1 MDQVPEP
8 IVAEGRAGPG
18 AEPQASLPGDGL
30 VVDGLVVDGILP
42 DVSAANGVLP
52 DMAAAEGILPDVAA
66 ADGMIPDVGAP
77 DGVPLASLPEGERR
91 RRLVAETARFTSAF
105 LRWMESRACGGLSY
119 ARLRL
124 LQALHCG
131 GPAIMRDLGV
141 QLGVSPRNMT
151 ALVDAMED
159 AQLVVRRPHPTDR
172 RATLV
177 ELSPAGA
184 REAEQ
189 ALEPRL
195 DAMAELFEDFSP
207 AEQQA
212 FADALVRLGQAIAAR
227 QDAC

>member
-1 MDQVPEP
+1 MSVDQVPEP
-8 IVAEGRAGPG
+8 SVADGCLDAGPG
-18 AEPQASLPGDGL
+18 LADR
-30 VVDGLVVDGILP
+30 V
-42 DVSAANGVLP
+42 AANALVPGGP
-52 DMAAAEGILPDVAA
+52 T
-66 ADGMIPDVGAP
+66 ADE
-77 DGVPLASLPEGERR
+77 VPLAGLPAAERR

-105 LRWMESRACGGLSY
+105 LRWMEGRACGGLTY

-124 LQALHCG
+124 IQALHCG

-151 ALVDAMED
+151 AMVDAMEE

-195 DAMAELFEDFSP
+195 DAMAELFEEFSA

-212 FADALVRLGQAIAAR
+212 FADALIRLGQAIQAR

>member
-1 MDQVPEP
+1 VGVDQVPEP
-8 IVAEGRAGPG
+8 ILAEGCAGQGPEPPG
-18 AEPQASLPGDGL
+18 SVPGDSLAADGLLPEVGAAHSLLPGVGAADGL
-30 VVDGLVVDGILP
+30 LP
-42 DVSAANGVLP
+42 GV
-52 DMAAAEGILPDVAA
+52 GA
-66 ADGMIPDVGAP
+66 ADGMLPDAGVA
-77 DGVPLASLPEGERR
+77 DGVSLADLPEGERR

-105 LRWMESRACGGLSY
+105 VRWMESRACGGLSY

-184 REAEQ
+184 QEAEQ

-195 DAMAELFEDFSP
+195 DAMAELFEDFSA

-212 FADALVRLGQAIAAR
+212 FADTLVRLGQAIQVR
-227 QDAC
+227 QDAS

>member
-1 MDQVPEP
+1 MGVDQVPEP
-8 IVAEGRAGPG
+8 IVAGGCAGEGPEPPG
-18 AEPQASLPGDGL
+18 GLPGGGL
-30 VVDGLVVDGILP
+30 GP
-42 DVSAANGVLP
+42 A
-52 DMAAAEGILPDVAA
+52 
-66 ADGMIPDVGAP
+66 GMFAGRKTR
-77 DGVPLASLPEGERR
+77 DGVSLADLPEAERR

-105 LRWMESRACGGLSY
+105 MRWMEGRACGGLSY

-151 ALVDAMED
+151 AMVDAMED

-195 DAMAELFEDFSP
+195 DAMAELFEEFSA

-212 FADALVRLGQAIAAR
+212 FADALIRLGQAIQAR

>member
-1 MDQVPEP
+1 VGVDVGLDQVPEP
-8 IVAEGRAGPG
+8 GVAESCAGV
-18 AEPQASLPGDGL
+18 SLAG
-30 VVDGLVVDGILP
+30 
-42 DVSAANGVLP
+42 
-52 DMAAAEGILPDVAA
+52 
-66 ADGMIPDVGAP
+66 
-77 DGVPLASLPEGERR
+77 LPEPERR

-105 LRWMESRACGGLSY
+105 ARWMEGRACGGLSY

-151 ALVDAMED
+151 AMVDALEN
-159 AQLVVRRPHPTDR
+159 AQLVARRPHPTDR

-184 REAEQ
+184 LEAEQ
-189 ALEPRL
+189 ALETRL
-195 DAMAELFEDFSP
+195 DAMAELFEGFS
-207 AEQQA
+207 AVEQQA
-212 FADALVRLGQAIAAR
+212 FADVLVRLGQVMQAR

>member
-1 MDQVPEP
+1 MSVDQVPEP
-8 IVAEGRAGPG
+8 GVADDCAAAGAGLPADLPDG
-18 AEPQASLPGDGL
+18 GLLPGGAAPETLSLDGL
-30 VVDGLVVDGILP
+30 
-42 DVSAANGVLP
+42 
-52 DMAAAEGILPDVAA
+52 
-66 ADGMIPDVGAP
+66 
-77 DGVPLASLPEGERR
+77 PEAERR
-91 RRLVAETARFTSAF
+91 RTLVAETARFTSAF
-105 LRWMESRACGGLSY
+105 LRWMEGRACGGLTY

-151 ALVDAMED
+151 AMVDALED

-177 ELSPAGA
+177 ELSLDGA

-195 DAMAELFEDFSP
+195 DAMAELFEGFSA

-212 FADALVRLGQAIAAR
+212 FADALARLGRAMQAR
-227 QDAC
+227 QGDC

>member
-1 MDQVPEP
+1 VSVDQVPEP
-8 IVAEGRAGPG
+8 SVADDCAVAAAG
-18 AEPQASLPGDGL
+18 LPGDLPDGGL
-30 VVDGLVVDGILP
+30 LPGGAAPEAVSLDGL
-42 DVSAANGVLP
+42 
-52 DMAAAEGILPDVAA
+52 
-66 ADGMIPDVGAP
+66 
-77 DGVPLASLPEGERR
+77 PEAERR
-91 RRLVAETARFTSAF
+91 RTLVAETARFTSAF
-105 LRWMESRACGGLSY
+105 LRWMEGRACGGLTY

-151 ALVDAMED
+151 AMVDALED

-177 ELSPAGA
+177 ELSLDGV

-195 DAMAELFEDFSP
+195 DAMAEMFEGFTA

-212 FADALVRLGQAIAAR
+212 FADALARLGRAMQAR
-227 QDAC
+227 QGNC

>member
-1 MDQVPEP
+1 MGVDQVPEP
-8 IVAEGRAGPG
+8 IVAGGCAGEGPEPPG
-18 AEPQASLPGDGL
+18 GLPGDGL
-30 VVDGLVVDGILP
+30 GP
-42 DVSAANGVLP
+42 AGVL
-52 DMAAAEGILPDVAA
+52 AGRRT
-66 ADGMIPDVGAP
+66 P
-77 DGVPLASLPEGERR
+77 DGVSLAGLPEAERR

-105 LRWMESRACGGLSY
+105 MRWMEGRACGGLSY

-151 ALVDAMED
+151 AMVDAMEE

-195 DAMAELFEDFSP
+195 DAMAELFEEFSA

-212 FADALVRLGQAIAAR
+212 FADALIRLGQAIQAR

>member
-1 MDQVPEP
+1 MSVDQVPEP
-8 IVAEGRAGPG
+8 SVADDCAVAGAG
-18 AEPQASLPGDGL
+18 LPGDLPDGGL
-30 VVDGLVVDGILP
+30 LPGGAAPETVSLDGL
-42 DVSAANGVLP
+42 
-52 DMAAAEGILPDVAA
+52 
-66 ADGMIPDVGAP
+66 
-77 DGVPLASLPEGERR
+77 PEAERR
-91 RRLVAETARFTSAF
+91 RALVAETARFTSAF
-105 LRWMESRACGGLSY
+105 LRWMEGRACGGLTY

-151 ALVDAMED
+151 AMVDALED

-177 ELSPAGA
+177 ELSLDGA

-195 DAMAELFEDFSP
+195 DAMAELFEGFSL

-212 FADALVRLGQAIAAR
+212 FADALARLGQVMQAR